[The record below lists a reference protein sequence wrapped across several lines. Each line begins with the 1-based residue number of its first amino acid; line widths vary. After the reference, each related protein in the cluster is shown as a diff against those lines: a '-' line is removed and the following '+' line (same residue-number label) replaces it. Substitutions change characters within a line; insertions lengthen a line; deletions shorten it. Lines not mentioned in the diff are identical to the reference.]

1 VLVEKGLVE
10 RLSGGRRSLV
20 YGLAPNEN
28 HPAHPH
34 FHCRSCGALQCMQP
48 GSLKIDLQGIQRSFA
63 GEIQAVEVRV
73 DGICT
78 NCLKKN

>member
-1 VLVEKGLVE
+1 
-10 RLSGGRRSLV
+10 
-20 YGLAPNEN
+20 
-28 HPAHPH
+28 
-34 FHCRSCGALQCMQP
+34 MQP
-48 GSLKIDLQGIQRSFA
+48 GSLKVDMQGIQRSFA